1 MPTLMPHMA
10 IFSVHFTTFC
20 DDTLEFYYFQDA
32 LSTAVIIDFAILLPR
47 FKTDIYSSIRHLK
60 WQIKTKLNKLNRF
73 GQRAKKIP
81 LFCQRVL
88 FQVIFVR
95 FENSTRACMHVL

>member
-1 MPTLMPHMA
+1 MPKRYHKIARLEQRKFLANLQHNMPTLCTA

-47 FKTDIYSSIRHLK
+47 FKTDIYSFIR
-60 WQIKTKLNKLNRF
+60 
-73 GQRAKKIP
+73 P
-81 LFCQRVL
+81 LD
-88 FQVIFVR
+88 
-95 FENSTRACMHVL
+95 T